1 MPPFRAPRPDCILLP
16 RFAIPAATYTELQE
30 LRAKSRF
37 ATPHGTI
44 YYESGQHYMTQTTEE
59 QSEREKA
66 AFEEWMRCVES
77 QTTVV

>member
-1 MPPFRAPRPDCILLP
+1 LLP
-16 RFAIPAATYTELQE
+16 RFVIPAATYTELQE